1 MWIITRRWK
10 LYVAPVV
17 LLGVLAVIKFVLLR

>member
-10 LYVAPVV
+10 LYVAPAV
-17 LLGVLAVIKFVLLR
+17 LLGVLVVVKLALLR